1 MPRFKFLRFSLRT
14 LLLLAL
20 SVGSI
25 GVLWSQREPWKCTA
39 TVRFHSGA
47 DSLRFSDDGQWLLV
61 STRENGRQILRSAS
75 GELRTTF
82 GSKGSWS
89 DWDKFSPDGTHV
101 VTFDHDGPA
110 KLWEADTG
118 KALRTFSDEMYGG
131 LFSLD
136 GSRLLTFSG
145 GPVRLLDTS
154 TGRPLLEWKRNSPE
168 EVSSPLF
175 LFDKV
180 RLATGHTDGS
190 IRIWNIHTGEKL
202 FETEPVAHEAWRM
215 AQSPDGQVLAA
226 AWRKNSEAVLW
237 DLASYKK
244 MFSLRGHKDT
254 IQNIEF
260 SADGSRL
267 LTVSDDA
274 TVRIWDANDGTCLRT
289 LDQFPDG
296 IRLRDAHFSFDGLK
310 IVTSEEDSTEDPSPW
325 LIHRVWA
332 TDDGTSLGV
341 IDRAEAVQV
350 LPYGLRAVDFARRL
364 WDLEKCTPVAELEGV
379 RSHADPVF
387 SKDGRFLAVADL
399 EGETLDL
406 LWSRTLVRIWTR
418 CRDEEP
424 WGILELPYCWLAM
437 GINVLLFIS
446 IFFDWR
452 KFRAGAP
459 A

>member
-1 MPRFKFLRFSLRT
+1 MPRFKLLRFSLRS
-14 LLLLAL
+14 LVLLAL
-20 SVGSI
+20 SVGSV

-39 TVRFHSGA
+39 AVRFPSGA
-47 DSLRFSDDGQWLLV
+47 DSLRFSNDGQWLLV
-61 STRENGRQILRSAS
+61 STREDGRQILHSAS

-89 DWDKFSPDGTHV
+89 DWDMFSPDGTHV

-154 TGRPLLEWKRNSPE
+154 TGRQLLEWKRNSPE

-202 FETEPVAHEAWRM
+202 SETEPCTHEAWRM
-215 AQSPDGQVLAA
+215 AQSPDGQVLVT
-226 AWRKNSEAVLW
+226 AWSKDPEAVLW
-237 DLASYKK
+237 DLSSYKK
-244 MFSLRGHKDT
+244 LFSLRGHTDT

-267 LTVSDDA
+267 VTVSDDA
-274 TVRIWDANDGTCLRT
+274 TVRIWDARDGTCLRT
-289 LDQFPDG
+289 LDQFPEG
-296 IRLRDAHFSFDGLK
+296 IRLLNASFSSDGLK
-310 IVTSEEDSTEDPSPW
+310 IVTSEEDSTDDPSPW
-325 LIHRVWA
+325 LILRLWNA
-332 TDDGTSLGV
+332 ADGTVLGV
-341 IDRAEAVQV
+341 IDAGEGVWV
-350 LPYGLRAVDFARRL
+350 LPYGLRTVDSDWRL
-364 WDLEKCTPVAELEGV
+364 WDLEKCVQVAKLEGV
-379 RSHADPVF
+379 RSRADPVF
-387 SKDGRFLAVADL
+387 SEDGRFMAIADL
-399 EGETLDL
+399 DGETMDL
-406 LWSRTLVRIWTR
+406 IWNRKLVRIWTR
-418 CRDEEP
+418 SRDEEP
-424 WGILELPYCWLAM
+424 WGIFELPYCWLAI
-437 GINVLLFIS
+437 GVNFFLFVS
-446 IFFDWR
+446 ILFDWR
-452 KFRAGAP
+452 RFCTATP